1 MEKQQRMD
9 SIKKNKVLLTALAL
23 LVCGMVNAQIR
34 MGAGL
39 YTGLPMGSEG
49 TEQEFGF
56 GIGAGFS
63 VEYMFN
69 VSVGVGLNIANV
81 SFSNEVM
88 ITDPVSGIS
97 TPSRSTLKVVPI
109 NISWNYY
116 FMPGKDFNAYASLS
130 YGMNM
135 NTLST
140 VTEGSPESAD
150 LEGYSLDFCPR
161 IGFNYMISEHLGL
174 DFNAGYNFNS
184 FTPRNA
190 IDPEEGDF
198 SYLPINIGFV
208 YAFFD

>member
-1 MEKQQRMD
+1 
-9 SIKKNKVLLTALAL
+9 
-23 LVCGMVNAQIR
+23 MVNAQIR

-39 YTGLPMGSEG
+39 YTGLPMGSEA

-56 GIGAGFS
+56 GIGARFS

-88 ITDPVSGIS
+88 VTDPVYGI
-97 TPSRSTLKVVPI
+97 SRSTLKVVPI

-135 NTLST
+135 NTLSA
-140 VTEGSPESAD
+140 VIEGFPKLPD

-161 IGFNYMISEHLGL
+161 IGFNYMLSEHFGL

-184 FTPRNA
+184 FIPRNA
-190 IDPEEGDF
+190 VDPEEGDF
-198 SYLPINIGFV
+198 SYLPINIGVV
-208 YAFFD
+208 YTFLD

>member
-1 MEKQQRMD
+1 MD
-9 SIKKNKVLLTALAL
+9 NNKKNTVLLTALAFFA
-23 LVCGMVNAQIR
+23 CGIANAQIR
-34 MGAGL
+34 MGAGM
-39 YTGLPMGSEG
+39 YTGLPMG
-49 TEQEFGF
+49 TEATDQEFGF

-63 VEYMFN
+63 AEYMFN
-69 VSVGVGLNIANV
+69 VSIGVALNIANV
-81 SFSNEVM
+81 SFSSEVM
-88 ITDPVSGIS
+88 VTDPVSGIS

-140 VTEGSPESAD
+140 VTEGFPESPD

-161 IGFNYMISEHLGL
+161 IGFNYMLSEHFGL
-174 DFNAGYNFNS
+174 DFSAGYNFNS
-184 FTPRNA
+184 FLPRNA

-198 SYLPINIGFV
+198 SYLPINIGVV
-208 YAFFD
+208 YALFE